1 MCSDRVQNLVQPRYL
16 CAYSVNFAA
25 TLTLPTL
32 CTYTSHTLQVIPNAC
47 ATQAI
52 LSVLLNA
59 EDKLQLGSTLSDF
72 LSFTRDFP
80 PDLKGLAISN
90 SDQIRTVHN
99 GFSRQDPFVHEKSDE
114 QDDDK
119 DAYHF
124 IAYLPHKGKVSLL

>member
-1 MCSDRVQNLVQPRYL
+1 M
-16 CAYSVNFAA
+16 
-25 TLTLPTL
+25 
-32 CTYTSHTLQVIPNAC
+32 LQVIPNAC

-99 GFSRQDPFVHEKSDE
+99 GFSRQDPFVHEKSDD